1 MNKNLIK
8 LIILIISFVLLSLI
22 AVQVYW
28 VKITIAVE
36 RMDFENKVNEAVVN
50 VINRL
55 EKVET
60 YEQLQSTLIQ
70 QANVNRFIRSID
82 TINMLLSDSIFQS
95 SDLEEIKK
103 IIRKT
108 YLARD
113 VLGEMM
119 DDQKPID
126 IQQALSAAIL
136 DSLLGEEFAKKGIRI
151 TYEFGVFS
159 SSLQK
164 LVFERTGQ
172 YQQELI
178 DNSFVFT
185 LYPGD
190 LTDNPDYLMVYFPFK
205 NRFLI
210 KQTASMILISLILI
224 VIIMMLFIYVI
235 KIIVWQNRLS
245 EMKTDFI
252 NNMTHEIKTPIATI
266 SLACEALNDVDIK
279 KNEVLA
285 GNYLKVISDEN
296 LRLGGIAEKIL
307 QNALIEKEDFRL
319 RKEKVNI
326 HEIIDHVIKNTGIHV
341 EVKDGKITKEFFA
354 ENPFILADKWHIT
367 TAISNLIDNATKYT
381 PRKPLIKVS
390 TSNYAEGVTVSVND
404 NGIGISRENQKKIF
418 DKLYRVPTGNVHDV
432 KGFGLGLTYVKNIV
446 ERHGGRVE
454 VDSELKIGSTFIVF
468 LPFTGKTK
476 KTENI

>member
-50 VINRL
+50 VITRL

-82 TINMLLSDSIFQS
+82 TINLLLSDSIFQS
-95 SDLEEIKK
+95 SGLEEIKK

-119 DDQKPID
+119 DDQKPIS
-126 IQQALSAAIL
+126 IHKALNPAIL
-136 DSLLGEEFAKKGIRI
+136 DSLLGEEFAKKGISL

-172 YQQELI
+172 HQQELM

-190 LTDNPDYLMVYFPFK
+190 MTDNPDYLMVYFPFK

-326 HEIIDHVIKNTGIHV
+326 HEIIDHVIHNIGIHV
-341 EVKDGKITKEFFA
+341 EVKDGKITRDFAA
-354 ENPFILADKWHIT
+354 ENPFLLADKWHIT
-367 TAISNLIDNATKYT
+367 NTIYNLIDNATKYT
-381 PRKPLIKVS
+381 PRKPLIKIS
-390 TSNYAEGVTVSVND
+390 TSNYSEGVRISVND

-418 DKLYRVPTGNVHDV
+418 DKLYRVPTGNLHDV
-432 KGFGLGLTYVKNIV
+432 KGFGLGLSYVKNIV

-454 VDSELKIGSTFIVF
+454 VDSELKIGSTFSLF
-468 LPFTGKTK
+468 LPFSGKTK
-476 KTENI
+476 KSEK